1 VRFAGIDARNRL
13 FVRLPGPI
21 AFASGI
27 RNFAEDESG
36 IRREQRKSHVKRRI
50 VKAFL
55 FFFPLGGEPLRRFLF
70 FACYRFYVQT

>member
-1 VRFAGIDARNRL
+1 MRFAGIDARNRL

-36 IRREQRKSHVKRRI
+36 IRREQRKSLVNDPFTR
-50 VKAFL
+50 L
-55 FFFPLGGEPLRRFLF
+55 FWFVPSNSAVRSIIGISKIPL
-70 FACYRFYVQT
+70 

>member
-1 VRFAGIDARNRL
+1 MRFAGIDARNRL

-36 IRREQRKSHVKRRI
+36 IRREQRKEADPKEILVG
-50 VKAFL
+50 L
-55 FFFPLGGEPLRRFLF
+55 FFY
-70 FACYRFYVQT
+70 YR

>member
-1 VRFAGIDARNRL
+1 MRFAGIDARNRF

-36 IRREQRKSHVKRRI
+36 IIRANK
-50 VKAFL
+50 KAFVNDPFTRLFEL
-55 FFFPLGGEPLRRFLF
+55 FFELCG
-70 FACYRFYVQT
+70 A

>member
-36 IRREQRKSHVKRRI
+36 IRREQRKSLVNDPFTR
-50 VKAFL
+50 L
-55 FFFPLGGEPLRRFLF
+55 L
-70 FACYRFYVQT
+70 